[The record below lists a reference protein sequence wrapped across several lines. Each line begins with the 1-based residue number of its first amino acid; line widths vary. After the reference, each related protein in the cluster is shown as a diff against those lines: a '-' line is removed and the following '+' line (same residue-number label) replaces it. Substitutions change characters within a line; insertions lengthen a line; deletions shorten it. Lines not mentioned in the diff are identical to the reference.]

1 MTESENLRRCRVG
14 DQGNACGAGWV
25 DERVSES
32 IHGQWRTHSWELSEQ
47 EFSYDK
53 AGRLTEVVDDVVAP
67 VGVAGCSIRSYS
79 FDLNSNRTALNTKAP
94 DSNGDCQPG
103 AAGAT
108 DSYSHDSADRL
119 TGSGLVYDSF
129 GRMTSIPAEHSG
141 GGVLSYGYYVND
153 QVRTISQGGVSK
165 TYTLDPA
172 GRHQRTETS
181 DGATHTETLLYAD
194 GSDSPAVTVVAD
206 DQANTVSA
214 QRYVEGI
221 DGDLAAIRTADYD
234 AETDETVLQLSN
246 LHGDTIATA
255 SLDPQVTQPLDRF
268 ETDEFGNPRQAAG
281 ADKRYGYLGG
291 KQRRT
296 ELASGVIQMGVRSY
310 VPALGRFTSMDP
322 VEGGSANSYDYVSAD
337 PINETD
343 LRGTHHDSIA
353 CYVRPRR
360 PFRALRDKIRAR
372 ARGSCGHTSRDASVI
387 MTVCNQVS
395 YLGGVPGTWIG
406 KCDTR
411 TFGFGGL
418 GRFGMGVTM
427 KCKVGTIA
435 LYRTQVTAVLKNPG
449 QADSTVHKYSGVKR
463 IRCKRRP

>member
-141 GGVLSYGYYVND
+141 GGVLSYGYYVDD
-153 QVRTISQGGVSK
+153 QVRTISQDGVSK

-181 DGATHTETLLYAD
+181 DGATHTETLLYAG

-206 DQANTVSA
+206 DQANIVSA

-255 SLDPQVTQPLDRF
+255 SLDPQATQPLDRF

-296 ELASGVIQMGVRSY
+296 ELASGVTQMGVRSY
-310 VPALGRFTSMDP
+310 VPGLGRFTSIDP
-322 VEGGSANSYDYVSAD
+322 IEGGSANDYDYVNQD
-337 PINETD
+337 PGNQFDFDGRCVFDPDWIKPKIVRKKKFTYVEICRKNGRRAGYVRFRNSKERRIARSPGGAVVKRLAAGVFRTISRD
-343 LRGTHHDSIA
+343 KRIQGCVTWIPYGVPLAPFTGGDSIA
-353 CYVRPRR
+353 LACIAGMLV
-360 PFRALRDKIRAR
+360 AQA
-372 ARGSCGHTSRDASVI
+372 
-387 MTVCNQVS
+387 
-395 YLGGVPGTWIG
+395 VPS
-406 KCDTR
+406 
-411 TFGFGGL
+411 
-418 GRFGMGVTM
+418 
-427 KCKVGTIA
+427 
-435 LYRTQVTAVLKNPG
+435 P
-449 QADSTVHKYSGVKR
+449 
-463 IRCKRRP
+463 

>member
-141 GGVLSYGYYVND
+141 GGVLSYGYYVDD

-268 ETDEFGNPRQAAG
+268 ETDEFGQPRQAAG

-310 VPALGRFTSMDP
+310 VPTLGRFASVDP
-322 VEGGSANSYDYVSAD
+322 VKGGSANAYDYAAAD
-337 PINETD
+337 PVNNLD
-343 LRGTHHDSIA
+343 LDGRMCLGKMNNRLRRHTFYFCKKRTKSFHRTMRKNGGDIQAVASVVCSALGLVGGPVGVAMVIA
-353 CYVRPRR
+353 CEGLSIVV
-360 PFRALRDKIRAR
+360 LRSLKK
-372 ARGSCGHTSRDASVI
+372 
-387 MTVCNQVS
+387 N
-395 YLGGVPGTWIG
+395 L
-406 KCDTR
+406 K
-411 TFGFGGL
+411 
-418 GRFGMGVTM
+418 
-427 KCKVGTIA
+427 
-435 LYRTQVTAVLKNPG
+435 TAVKRKACLTFTIPSPPPLGDTLPHVGNSKNKDHCG
-449 QADSTVHKYSGVKR
+449 
-463 IRCKRRP
+463 